1 MNNTAKVLL
10 LVAAIVAA
18 VFTVGYYA
26 KRITAPP
33 MQTSFPNVHLAS
45 LRTDLKRLDGKPSME
60 VADSVFNTTLHAARY
75 FQREGLVTTKE
86 SDDVITRLVKAY
98 TPFFLAS
105 AKEHFG
111 QSTWAASKN
120 FELRRRAKLLG
131 GLRRQDDHKAILDD
145 ATRANVDSVSAVIN
159 AYDDAME
166 LANKV
171 AFTNVDAVRQ
181 RLRQADAYTHM
192 SQLRNCSGLMERL
205 KSMRSRTE
213 QSHYA
218 YVKSKVDEMADY
230 DSYSETYYRNY
241 VAVAASNAINE
252 YKSQAYSLYGTQ
264 TSLDR
269 LEELQKKYWEAA
281 LEHYNRQN
289 QDDNN
294 NSWW

>member
-1 MNNTAKVLL
+1 M
-10 LVAAIVAA
+10 LVAACVAA
-18 VFTVGYYA
+18 VLAVLYYA
-26 KRITAPP
+26 RTITAPP
-33 MQTSFPNVHLAS
+33 LQTNLPNAHLAS
-45 LRTDLKRLDGKPSME
+45 LRADLKRLDGKPSMD

-105 AKEHFG
+105 AQEHFG

-131 GLRRQDDHKAILDD
+131 GLRTQEDHKAILDD
-145 ATRANVDSVSAVIN
+145 ATRANVDSVAAVLN

-181 RLRQADAYTHM
+181 RLRQADAYTRM
-192 SQLRNCSGLMERL
+192 PQLRNCSDLMERL

-218 YVKSKVDEMADY
+218 YVKSKVDEMAY
-230 DSYSETYYRNY
+230 YHSYSESYYKNY
-241 VAVAASNAINE
+241 VAADASNAIKE
-252 YKSQAYSLYGTQ
+252 YRSQAYGLYGTQ
-264 TSLDR
+264 TSLNT
-269 LEELQKKYWEAA
+269 LEQRYDTLWKEA
-281 LEHYNRQN
+281 LEHYNRQH
-289 QDDNN
+289 QDDNS